1 MSKKLLGIYEE
12 ALERIRDMTHP
23 DAEAVKASDLHQ
35 IVLDTLAQ
43 GEKDNEAEK
52 VALILAL
59 RDFVLS
65 NGLMFDTAE
74 ELAEKLNA
82 DGSITTI
89 RGKQWSKATIARL
102 MPEIRAEILK
112 VTAKVAAVPLVAT
125 PSIDKPVLSEP
136 ELVEAIQATPVST
149 IEDQIVNE
157 LVEVD
162 ELAELE
168 GLLTDA

>member
-23 DAEAVKASDLHQ
+23 DAEAVKVSDLHQ

-125 PSIDKPVLSEP
+125 PSINKPVLGEP
-136 ELVEAIQATPVST
+136 ELVEVIQATPVST